1 MDSGMNNNTHSKAID
16 PANMDTTLSPAEDFY
31 QFAVGRWLRHNPI
44 PPEYSSWGSIEQLVE
59 KNLKDLRTIFEE
71 AAADRKAPEG
81 SMNQKIGDFYGSGM
95 NTKKIEQDGLKY
107 LRPYFSRIE
116 QIKRK
121 EDVRRCIAYFHTMG
135 VSPLFQ
141 FLVDQ
146 DPKNSDIN
154 IVWLY
159 QAGLGLPDRDYY
171 LDKSDQAKKIREK
184 YIRHMTN
191 MFELLGDSSE
201 DGADAARRVMKM
213 ETRLAKASMTRLE
226 RRDPKATHNK
236 MSLSKLAEM
245 ADGFDFPGYFKNLTV
260 EDPGDINVAQPK
272 FFKELGK
279 MIGQTRLGD
288 WQSYLRWH
296 LILKTAP
303 YLNKVFE
310 AESFDFYGTILMGAK
325 KLKPRWK
332 RCLLTTSSALGEMVG
347 RIYVE
352 RYFPPEAR
360 ARALELVENLKKSFR
375 ERIKKL
381 GWMSKDT
388 RKRALGKLAAFGVK
402 IGYPDE
408 WIDYSRLE
416 IDRQSYVLNVLQAE
430 NFEFKRNLAKV
441 GKPVDRGEWE
451 MTPQTVNAYYHPS
464 KNEIVFPAAI
474 LQPPFFYFTA
484 DDAVNYGAIGAVI
497 AHEMIHG
504 FDDQGRQYDKEGNLN
519 DWWSEEEEKR
529 FKERTEGLVSQFGQ
543 FEAVDDVHIN
553 GELTLG
559 ENIADLGGLNIAL
572 DAFREAVKKK
582 PPPGEIDGFTPVQR
596 FFLSW
601 AQIWRRNIRKETLL
615 LRLKTDVHSPDK
627 FRTNGPLINLEAFH
641 SAFNIKPGQP
651 MYLPPEKRVTIW

>member
-1 MDSGMNNNTHSKAID
+1 MGSGMNDNAYLRAID
-16 PANMDTTLSPAEDFY
+16 PANMDTTVSPAEDFY
-31 QFAVGRWLRHNPI
+31 QFAVGAWLRCNPI
-44 PPEYSSWGSIEQLVE
+44 PPEYTSWGSIEQLVE
-59 KNLKDLRTIFEE
+59 KNLKDLRTIFGE
-71 AAADRKAPEG
+71 AAADRKAPGG
-81 SMNQKIGDFYGSGM
+81 SINQKIGDFYGSGM
-95 NTKKIEQDGLKY
+95 NTKKVEQDGLKY
-107 LRPYFSRIE
+107 LKSYFSRIE

-121 EDVRRCIAYFHTMG
+121 EDVCRCIAYFHTMG
-135 VSPLFQ
+135 VTPLFQ

-146 DPKNSDIN
+146 DPKNSAIN

-171 LDKSDQAKKIREK
+171 LDTNDRTKKIREK

-191 MFELLGDSSE
+191 MFELLGDSPQ
-201 DGADAARRVMKM
+201 DAAAAACRVMKI
-213 ETRLAKASMTRLE
+213 ETRLAKTSMTRLE

-245 ADGFDFPGYFKNLTV
+245 ADGFDFPGYFENLAV

-272 FFKELGK
+272 FFKEVGK
-279 MIGQTRLGD
+279 MIGQTRLKD
-288 WQSYLRWH
+288 WKSYLRWH

-303 YLNKVFE
+303 YLNKAFE

-332 RCLLTTSSALGEMVG
+332 RCLITTSSALGEMVG

-352 RYFPPEAR
+352 KYFSPEAR
-360 ARALELVENLKKSFR
+360 ARALGLVENLKNAFR

-381 GWMSKDT
+381 DWMSKAT
-388 RKRALGKLAAFGVK
+388 RKRALAKLAAFGVK

-408 WIDYSRLE
+408 WIDYSRLG

-430 NFEFKRNLAKV
+430 NFEFKRNLDKV
-441 GKPVDRGEWE
+441 RKPVNRGEWE

-497 AHEMIHG
+497 AHEMTHG
-504 FDDQGRQYDKEGNLN
+504 FDDQGRKYDKEGNLN
-519 DWWSEEEEKR
+519 DWWSEEDEKR
-529 FKERTEGLVSQFGQ
+529 FKERTEELVNQFGQ
-543 FEAVDDVHIN
+543 FEALDDLHID
-553 GELTLG
+553 GKLTLG
-559 ENIADLGGLNIAL
+559 ENIADLGGLSIAF
-572 DAFREAVKKK
+572 DAFREAVKKNLS
-582 PPPGEIDGFTPVQR
+582 PGKIGGFTPVQR

-627 FRTNGPLINLEAFH
+627 FRTNGPLADLEAFH
-641 SAFNIKPGQP
+641 LAFNIKPGQP
-651 MYLPPEKRVTIW
+651 MYRPPEKCVTIW